1 MTQEEKWNQR
11 YDEVVEY
18 MTTYHRNPSKHRPED
33 ATLLN
38 WMKQQRKLMNRGELR
53 PDRMERFK
61 TLQTKGERYKRENQW
76 VEIDPSIL
84 NEDTLREYQQ
94 NVLENLQREWQEHRS
109 VMVQMPTGTGKTI
122 LLAAVIREYAKVGVL
137 VVAHRRELIEQISD
151 TLDAFGVEH
160 GIILAGQT
168 EDGTKKVQV
177 ASIQTLSRR
186 DCELNPSLVVVDE
199 AHHALAETYRE
210 LWERWPETKFL
221 GLTATPCRL
230 SGEPFTD
237 LFDVLV
243 QSWSVVEFIR
253 KGWLSDVEYV
263 SVRSDSVAM
272 QKVASLNKRG
282 ADGDYQTKQMANVL
296 DVPESIE
303 HLYRSYRKYADGKK
317 GIVYAINQQH
327 ARHIAEYYQEYG
339 VNCCMIDSNTPSGQ
353 RQQWVEEYRQGRIDV
368 LVNVDIFSSGFDCP
382 EVEFI
387 QLARPTLSL
396 ALYLQQIGRGMRIS
410 EGKSKVTILDQVG
423 LWLVFG
429 LPTTDWNWKD
439 MFEGKVAGK
448 GRLDYNTL
456 GLPRGTG
463 EEKTLVNEEMYRI
476 QTLLSELGDE
486 KKNKGWTP
494 EKEKP
499 VTYGPNRLEI
509 FKELGRYGL
518 KKMGEV
524 CLPPIYEQMERFWRS
539 KKYFAMALLP
549 KERSGTRDA
558 WTVINKEGEDMNVR
572 MIGEWVSTDD
582 GVFEFRSKEEGR
594 FVTRFY
600 DVENN
605 EIHTSR
611 MEKIGGACFFRSN
624 DGETYILRGDAAYRK
639 SFRRDEVVYND
650 CLTIVGCDLFVKSDD
665 SRRYKIAGYHGG
677 CVIVKEGTGLTE
689 IKKDGSRGQMLEV
702 IPKGATEQPDFQL
715 LDLRRQTAPSAV
727 MKFGRGIV
735 PRDYQQEM
743 LDAFWNGKR
752 RRKRVLL
759 QVPTGMGKTWMA
771 MAPIREEMKAHRQS
785 LTSPTRKVLIVTHR
799 QELMGQIAETLE
811 RCGVKPVIMRKGI
824 FTNFSRFS
832 TTLTS
837 ATFVQEQ
844 LDTVSRFYEPTLI
857 IIDEAHLIPKKV
869 YNKLLER
876 WSEARFVGLTVT
888 PVSDDGLA
896 LKKYFSQFV
905 PSWSIKRLIAEG
917 WMKDIDYVDEGL
929 DNRKRRK
936 LDALTGTDENG
947 DYIPSDAAGILD
959 TSAEVERLYKSYQ
972 KHADGKRGI
981 VCAINEQHAQH
992 IAECYQ
998 RYGVKAAVCLDLN
1011 TQEGK
1016 QQVENLRNGNLKV
1029 LVEVKQFSDGFRC
1042 PEIEFV
1048 QLACPTRLL
1057 ATYLHQVE
1065 CGMRIERMGTEYDGN
1080 TLHHDR
1086 LIVLDYVGAKA
1097 AFGLPTDDRDWNALF
1112 EGGKQERK
1120 ARKNSVRKVVAKK
1133 VETKPL
1139 EKTSPAVTKW
1149 QLRMQRLLGNA
1160 SGTQT
1165 VTGKV

>member
-1 MTQEEKWNQR
+1 MTQEEKWNLR
-11 YDEVVEY
+11 YDEVVVY
-18 MTTYHRNPSKHRPED
+18 MKTYHRNPSKHRPED
-33 ATLLN
+33 AMLLN

-53 PDRMERFK
+53 PDRMARFK
-61 TLQTKGERYKRENQW
+61 SLQAKGERYKRENQW

-94 NVLENLQREWQEHRS
+94 NVLENLRREWQKHRS

-122 LLAAVIREYAKVGVL
+122 LLAAVIRESLPQPLQREGRTTL
-137 VVAHRRELIEQISD
+137 GILIVAHRRELIEQISD

-186 DCELNPSLVVVDE
+186 DNELNPSLVVVDE
-199 AHHALAETYRE
+199 AHRALAETYRE
-210 LWERWPETKFL
+210 LWERWPEAKFL

-263 SVRSDSVAM
+263 SVRSDSVAI

-327 ARHIAEYYQEYG
+327 ARHIAEYYQEHG

-353 RQQWVEEYRQGRIDV
+353 RQQWVEDYRQGRIDV

-456 GLPRGTG
+456 GLTRGMG

-486 KKNKGWTP
+486 KKKGGIP

-499 VTYGPNRLEI
+499 VTYGPNKLEI

-518 KKMGEV
+518 KRMGEV
-524 CLPPIYEQMERFWRS
+524 CLPPIYEQMERLWRS

-549 KERSGTRDA
+549 KERSGIRDA
-558 WTVINKEGEDMNVR
+558 WTIINKEGEDINVR

-582 GVFEFRSKEEGR
+582 GVFEFRSKKEGR

-611 MEKIGGACFFRSN
+611 MERIGGACFFRSN
-624 DGETYILRGDAAYRK
+624 DGDTYILRGDSAYRK
-639 SFRRDEVVYND
+639 NFRRDEVVYND
-650 CLTIVGCDLFVKSDD
+650 CLTIVGSDLFVKSDD
-665 SRRYKIAGYHGG
+665 NRRYRIVGYHGD
-677 CVIVKEGTGLTE
+677 CVIVEEGTGLTE
-689 IKKDGSRGQMLEV
+689 IKKDGSRGQALEV
-702 IPKGATEQPDFQL
+702 MPKNATEQPDFQL
-715 LDLRRQTAPSAV
+715 LELRRQTALSAV
-727 MKFGRGIV
+727 LKFGRGFL

-743 LDAFWNGKR
+743 LDAFWNRKR

-759 QVPTGMGKTWMA
+759 QVPIGTGKMWMA
-771 MAPIREEMKAHRQS
+771 MAPIREEMMMSNQRNYYKVN
-785 LTSPTRKVLIVTHR
+785 KVLIVTHR
-799 QELMGQIAETLE
+799 QELMGQIADTLE
-811 RCGVKPVIMRKGI
+811 RCGIKPAIMRKGR
-824 FTNFSRFS
+824 FTNIARCDA
-832 TTLTS
+832 TLTS
-837 ATFVQEQ
+837 AAFVQSQ
-844 LDTVSRFYEPTLI
+844 LDMVSRFYEPTLI
-857 IIDEAHLIPKKV
+857 AFDEAHLIPKTV
-869 YNKLLER
+869 YDKLLER
-876 WSEARFVGLTVT
+876 WPDARLIGLTAT
-888 PVSDDGLA
+888 PVSNDDLT
-896 LKKYFSQFV
+896 LKKYFNQFV
-905 PSWSIKRLIAEG
+905 PSWSIKRLVVAG

-929 DNRKRRK
+929 DNRKLGK
-936 LDALTGTDENG
+936 LAALTGADECG
-947 DYIPSDAAGILD
+947 DFDANEVAGILD
-959 TSAEVERLYKSYQ
+959 TSAEVERLYRSYQ
-972 KHADGKRGI
+972 KHADGRRGI
-981 VCAINEQHAQH
+981 VCAINDQHAQH

-998 RYGVKAAVCLDLN
+998 RHGVKAAVCLDLN

-1065 CGMRIERMGTEYDGN
+1065 CGMRIERMGTEHNGSA
-1080 TLHHDR
+1080 LHHDT
-1086 LIVLDYVGAKA
+1086 LIVIDHVGAKE
-1097 AFGLPTDDRDWNALF
+1097 AFGLPTDDRNWNALF
-1112 EGGKQERK
+1112 EGGKLEKK
-1120 ARKNSVRKVVAKK
+1120 ARKIARKVAVKK
-1133 VETKPL
+1133 TEAKPL
-1139 EKTSPAVTKW
+1139 AKPSPTFTKW
-1149 QLRMQRLLGNA
+1149 QLRMQRLLGD
-1160 SGTQT
+1160 
-1165 VTGKV
+1165 

>member
-1 MTQEEKWNQR
+1 
-11 YDEVVEY
+11 
-18 MTTYHRNPSKHRPED
+18 
-33 ATLLN
+33 
-38 WMKQQRKLMNRGELR
+38 MNRG
-53 PDRMERFK
+53 
-61 TLQTKGERYKRENQW
+61 G
-76 VEIDPSIL
+76 IL
-84 NEDTLREYQQ
+84 NEDALRDYQQ
-94 NVLENLQREWQEHRS
+94 SVLDELHQVWRKNRS
-109 VMVQMPTGTGKTI
+109 VMVQMPTGTGKTV
-122 LLAAVIREYAKVGVL
+122 LLAAVIREYAKKGVL

-151 TLDAFGVEH
+151 TLDTFGVEH
-160 GIILAGQT
+160 GIILAGQA

-186 DCELNPSLVVVDE
+186 GCELNPSLVVVDE

-210 LWERWPETKFL
+210 LWERWPEAKFL

-282 ADGDYQTKQMANVL
+282 ADGDYQKKQMANVL

-327 ARHIAEYYQEYG
+327 ARHIAEYYQEHG
-339 VNCCMIDSNTPSGQ
+339 VNCCMIDSNTPNRQ
-353 RQQWVEEYRQGRIDV
+353 RKQWVEDYRLGRIDV

-448 GRLDYNTL
+448 GRLDYSTL
-456 GLPRGTG
+456 GLQRGMG
-463 EEKTLVNEEMYRI
+463 DEKTLVNEEMYRI

-486 KKNKGWTP
+486 RKGKGRAP
-494 EKEKP
+494 EKGKP

-518 KKMGEV
+518 KRMGEV
-524 CLPPIYEQMERFWRS
+524 CLPPIYEEMERLWRN
-539 KKYFAMALLP
+539 KKYFALALQP
-549 KERSGTRDA
+549 KERSGTREA

-582 GVFEFRSKEEGR
+582 GIFEFRSKEEGR

-605 EIHTSR
+605 EVHTSR
-611 MEKIGGACFFRSN
+611 MEKIGGVCFFRSS
-624 DGETYILRGDAAYRK
+624 DGDTYILRGDSAYKKR
-639 SFRRDEVVYND
+639 FRRDEVVYND
-650 CLTIVGCDLFVKSDD
+650 SLTIVGSNLFVKSDD
-665 SRRYKIAGYHGG
+665 NRHYKIAGYHGD
-677 CVIVKEGTGLTE
+677 CVIVKDGMELTE
-689 IKKDGSRGQMLEV
+689 IAKDGSRGQALESM
-702 IPKGATEQPDFQL
+702 PMDTTEQPDFQL
-715 LDLRRQTAPSAV
+715 LGLQRETAPSAV
-727 MKFGRGIV
+727 MKFGRGNL

-743 LDAFWNGKR
+743 LDEFWNTKR

-759 QVPTGMGKTWMA
+759 QLPTGMGKMWMA
-771 MAPIREEMKAHRQS
+771 MVPIREEMKMSIRRYYS
-785 LTSPTRKVLIVTHR
+785 VNKVLVVTHR

-811 RCGVKPVIMRKGI
+811 RCSIKPVIMRKGR
-824 FTNFSRFS
+824 FTDTSMCD

-837 ATFVQEQ
+837 ATFVENQ
-844 LDTVSRFYEPTLI
+844 LDTIDRYYEPTLI

-869 YNKLLER
+869 YDKLVAK
-876 WSEARFVGLTVT
+876 WPDARIIGLTAT
-888 PVSDDGLA
+888 PVSDDDLV
-896 LKKYFSQFV
+896 LKKYFSQLV
-905 PSWSIKRLIAEG
+905 PSWSIKRLIAAG
-917 WMKDIDYVDEGL
+917 WMKDIDYVDEGV
-929 DNRKRRK
+929 
-936 LDALTGTDENG
+936 
-947 DYIPSDAAGILD
+947 S
-959 TSAEVERLYKSYQ
+959 TSADVERLYESYK
-972 KHADGKRGI
+972 KHADGRRGI
-981 VCAINEQHAQH
+981 VCAINEKHASH
-992 IAECYQ
+992 IEACYQ
-998 RYGVKAAVCLDLN
+998 RHGVKAAVCQDLN
-1011 TQEGK
+1011 TLEGK

-1048 QLACPTRLL
+1048 QLACPTRQL

-1065 CGMRIERMGTEYDGN
+1065 CGMRIEHQGTENAGS

-1086 LIVLDYVGAKA
+1086 LIVLDHVGAKD
-1097 AFGLPTDDRDWNALF
+1097 AFGLPTDDRDWTALF
-1112 EGGKQERK
+1112 EG
-1120 ARKNSVRKVVAKK
+1120 V
-1133 VETKPL
+1133 KPL
-1139 EKTSPAVTKW
+1139 ASPSPAVTKW
-1149 QLRMQRLLGNA
+1149 QLRMLRLLGDA
-1160 SGTQT
+1160 SGTYDQS
-1165 VTGKV
+1165 VPLVEGSS

>member
-1 MTQEEKWNQR
+1 MN
-11 YDEVVEY
+11 
-18 MTTYHRNPSKHRPED
+18 ED
-33 ATLLN
+33 A
-38 WMKQQRKLMNRGELR
+38 LR
-53 PDRMERFK
+53 D
-61 TLQTKGERYKRENQW
+61 
-76 VEIDPSIL
+76 
-84 NEDTLREYQQ
+84 YQQ
-94 NVLENLQREWQEHRS
+94 SVLDELHQVWRKNRS
-109 VMVQMPTGTGKTI
+109 VMIQMPTGTGKTV
-122 LLAAVIREYAKVGVL
+122 LLAAVIREYAKKGVL

-151 TLDAFGVEH
+151 TLEAFGVEH
-160 GIILAGQT
+160 GIILAGQM

-186 DCELNPSLVVVDE
+186 GSEQNPSLVVVDE
-199 AHHALAETYRE
+199 AHHALAETYRD

-243 QSWSVVEFIR
+243 QSWPVVEFIR

-282 ADGDYQTKQMANVL
+282 ADGDYQKKQMANVL

-327 ARHIAEYYQEYG
+327 ARHIAEYYQEHG
-339 VNCCMIDSNTPSGQ
+339 VNCAVIDSNTPAKE
-353 RQQWVEEYRQGRIDV
+353 RKRLVERFNAYDIRPRPTATPSNLEGEGELQV
-368 LVNVDIFSSGFDCP
+368 LVNVDIFGEGFDVP

-448 GRLDYNTL
+448 GRLDYSTL
-456 GLPRGTG
+456 GLQRGMG
-463 EEKTLVNEEMYRI
+463 DEKTLVNEEMYRI

-486 KKNKGWTP
+486 RKGKGRAP
-494 EKEKP
+494 EKGKP

-518 KKMGEV
+518 KRMGEV
-524 CLPPIYEQMERFWRS
+524 CLPPIYEEMERLWRN
-539 KKYFAMALLP
+539 KKYFALALQP
-549 KERSGTRDA
+549 KERSGTREA

-582 GVFEFRSKEEGR
+582 GVFEFRAREEGR

-605 EIHTSR
+605 EVHTTR
-611 MEKIGGACFFRSN
+611 MEKIGCACFFRS
-624 DGETYILRGDAAYRK
+624 DDSETYILRGDATYRK
-639 SFRRDEVVYND
+639 RFRRDEVVYND
-650 CLTIVGCDLFVKSDD
+650 CLTIVGSDLFVKSNDNQ
-665 SRRYKIAGYHGG
+665 RYKIAAYHGD
-677 CVIVKEGTGLTE
+677 CVIVEDGTELTE
-689 IKKDGSRGQMLEV
+689 IKKDGVRGKTLEV
-702 IPKGATEQPDFQL
+702 IPKDATEQPDFQL
-715 LDLRRQTAPSAV
+715 LELRRQTAPSAV
-727 MKFGRGIV
+727 MKFGGGIL

-743 LDAFWNGKR
+743 LDEFWNSKR
-752 RRKRVLL
+752 RRRSVLL
-759 QVPTGMGKTWMA
+759 QVPTGTGKAWMA
-771 MAPIREEMKAHRQS
+771 IGPIREEMKKSNQRLFYSA
-785 LTSPTRKVLIVTHR
+785 RKVLIVTHR
-799 QELMGQIAETLE
+799 QQLVGQIAETLE
-811 RCGVKPVIMRKGI
+811 RCSIKPNIMRAGK
-824 FTNFSRFS
+824 FTYASRCD
-832 TTLTS
+832 TTITTT
-837 ATFVQEQ
+837 AFVLNG
-844 LDTVSRFYEPTLI
+844 LDTVDRYFWPTLI
-857 IIDEAHLIPKKV
+857 IFDEAHLIPKNA
-869 YNKLLER
+869 YHKLLDK
-876 WSEARFVGLTVT
+876 WPDARIIGLTAT
-888 PVSDDGLA
+888 PVSEGDLT
-896 LKKYFSQFV
+896 LKRFFSQFV
-905 PSWSIKRLIAEG
+905 PSWSIKRLIAAG
-917 WMKDIDYVDEGL
+917 WMKEIDYVNEGL
-929 DNRKRRK
+929 DNRKRGK
-936 LDALTGTDENG
+936 LTALTGTDENG
-947 DYIPSDAAGILD
+947 DYDADEVAGIFD
-959 TSAEVERLYKSYQ
+959 TSVELERLYKSYQ
-972 KHADGKRGI
+972 EHADGRRGI
-981 VCAINEQHAQH
+981 VCAINEKHARH

-998 RYGVKAAVCLDLN
+998 RHGVKAAVCLDLN

-1042 PEIEFV
+1042 PEIDFV
-1048 QLACPTRLL
+1048 QIACPTRLL

-1065 CGMRIERMGTEYDGN
+1065 CGMRIERMGTEHDGI
-1080 TLHHDR
+1080 TQHHDR
-1086 LIVLDYVGAKA
+1086 LIVLDHVGAKD

-1112 EGGKQERK
+1112 EGGKLERK
-1120 ARKNSVRKVVAKK
+1120 ARRNNVSKVVSKK
-1133 VETKPL
+1133 VEIKPL
-1139 EKTSPAVTKW
+1139 EKPSPAVTKW
-1149 QLRMQRLLGNA
+1149 QLRMQRLLGDA